1 MNSMAKEKD
10 IQDAILDY
18 LNHVLGLRA
27 WRRNVGATI
36 SQYKGKKRLIRF
48 NTKGMSDIWFI
59 GPNGIHGECE
69 VKQVGESLTE
79 AQSLFQTEVIRAG
92 GIAFVAHSLKECASE
107 LETAYVQ
114 RYWEFKPSWRI
125 R

>member
-1 MNSMAKEKD
+1 DVERLNRKREAQRGWNTAKSPEKD

-18 LNHVLGLRA
+18 LNLVVGVHA

-59 GPNGIHGECE
+59 GPHGIHGECE
-69 VKQVGESLTE
+69 VKQPGESLTE
-79 AQSLFQTEVIRAG
+79 AQWLFQTEVTR
-92 GIAFVAHSLKECASE
+92 
-107 LETAYVQ
+107 
-114 RYWEFKPSWRI
+114 
-125 R
+125 